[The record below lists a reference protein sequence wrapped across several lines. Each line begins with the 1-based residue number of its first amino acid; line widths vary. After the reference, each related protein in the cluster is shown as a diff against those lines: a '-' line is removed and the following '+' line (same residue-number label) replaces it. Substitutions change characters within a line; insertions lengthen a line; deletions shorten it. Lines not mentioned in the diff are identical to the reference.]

1 MKRTI
6 NLYDFR
12 KAFYKIGRKEQFSY
26 DGLEIL
32 FDYIEELE
40 QDTGEEMELDV
51 VALCCDY
58 AESTID
64 ELISA
69 YAIDISDCEPDDGE
83 AIAEFVEEY
92 MDVNTSICGVT
103 SGGSIVYA
111 QF

>member
-1 MKRTI
+1 MKQTI
-6 NLYDFR
+6 DLYTFR
-12 KAFYKIGRKEQFSY
+12 NAFYKMGRKDHFSY

-32 FDYIEELE
+32 FDYIEEVE
-40 QDTGEEMELDV
+40 QDTDEEMELDV
-51 VALCCDY
+51 IALCCDY

-69 YAIDISDCEPDDGE
+69 YDIDISECDPDDKE

-103 SGGSIVYA
+103 LEGSIVYTV
-111 QF
+111 F